1 MGYGSEKMMLI
12 IEILL
17 SIAMAG
23 LIHEMGHYLTAM
35 FLGHTLEFRR
45 QGIRWIWDMPNDTP
59 QHQRLIALSGFGA
72 EIVFAPLLYF
82 AGLWLYP
89 WVVAIHLM
97 AYPFYAGECSDF
109 QWLDGFAGISKR
121 GWMWI
126 DLLVLCG
133 AFWYGIYK
141 IVVKV
146 I

>member
-1 MGYGSEKMMLI
+1 MRYVVNI
-12 IEILL
+12 I
-17 SIAMAG
+17 IALALAG
-23 LIHEMGHYLTAM
+23 AIHELGHYLTALT
-35 FLGHTLEFRR
+35 FGHHLVFRR
-45 QGIRWIWDMPNDTP
+45 QGIRFIWDMPNDTP

-82 AGLWLYP
+82 AGLTLYP
-89 WVVAIHLM
+89 WVVVAHLM

-126 DLLVLCG
+126 DILTLCG